1 MPKTRVNCPNC
12 RQPVVAEV
20 NQLFDN
26 GVDPKAK
33 QLLLSGAYNLIQCPT
48 CGYQGNLATP
58 LVYHDPD
65 KELLLT
71 YFPAELGLPVNEQ
84 ERIIG
89 PLVTQAMNS
98 LPQEKRKA
106 YLLRPQTM
114 LTMQSLIERILEGDG
129 ITKEMIQEQQK
140 RLALLQ
146 RMLDVSDDVLAEM
159 AKADDKLIDND
170 FFQLISRLAE
180 AAMMGGD
187 RESAVRLNEL
197 QKKLIPLTT
206 FGLAIQEQSKEVE
219 AAMQSLRDLG
229 ENLTQEKLLNLFIA
243 APTELRLNVLV
254 SMTRQGLDYSFF
266 QMLTEKIDASQGEQ
280 RQKLIALREH
290 VLNLTKQI
298 DEEMA
303 KRVAQARQVVDALSK
318 APDVAA
324 ATKEN
329 LGLVDDFFLRAMNEG
344 MENARKAGDLEKIG
358 KLQQIAQV
366 IQDSSAPPEEYALIE
381 ELVNLDDPAE
391 LKTKLEMNKD
401 KINEAFLEAVAA
413 LMSQAE
419 EGEENQDFK
428 TKLEEL
434 YNQALR
440 MSMRQN
446 MQ

>member
-20 NQLFDN
+20 NQLFDT

-33 QLLLSGAYNLIQCPT
+33 QLLLSGGYNLIQCAT

-58 LVYHDPD
+58 LVYHDPE

-71 YFPAELGLPVNEQ
+71 YFPAELGLPINEQ

-146 RMLDVSDDVLAEM
+146 RMVGASDEALAEM
-159 AKADDKLIDND
+159 AKADDQLIDEN
-170 FFQLISRLAE
+170 FFQMISRLAE

-187 RESAVRLNEL
+187 RDSAVRLNEL

-229 ENLTQEKLLNLFIA
+229 ENLTQEKLLDLFIEA
-243 APTELRLNVLV
+243 KTELRLNVLV

-266 QMLTEKIDASQGEQ
+266 QMLTEKIDAAQGEQ
-280 RQKLIALREH
+280 RQKLVALREH
-290 VLNLTKQI
+290 VLELTRQI

-303 KRVAQARQVVDALSK
+303 KRVAQAHQVVDALSK
-318 APDVAA
+318 APDVTA

-329 LGLVDDFFLRAMNEG
+329 LGAVDDFFLRALNET
-344 MENARKAGDLEKIG
+344 MENARKAGDLDKIG

-366 IQDSSAPPEEYALIE
+366 LQEASAPPEEYAFIE
-381 ELVNLDDPAE
+381 ELVNIEDPAA
-391 LKTKLEMNKD
+391 LKAKLEANKE
-401 KINEAFLEAVAA
+401 KVNEAFLEAVGTLLA
-413 LMSQAE
+413 QAE
-419 EGEENQDFK
+419 EEEENQEFK
-428 TKLEEL
+428 TRLEEL
-434 YNQALR
+434 YSLGLR
-440 MSMRQN
+440 MSMQAN
-446 MQ
+446 M

>member
-20 NQLFDN
+20 SQLFDA

-33 QLLLSGAYNLIQCPT
+33 QLLLSGAYNLIQCQT

-58 LVYHDPD
+58 LVYHDPE

-71 YFPAELGLPVNEQ
+71 YFPVELGLPINEQ

-146 RMLDVSDDVLAEM
+146 RMLDASDDVLAEI
-159 AKADDKLIDND
+159 AKTDDKLIDGD

-180 AAMMGGD
+180 TALMGGD
-187 RESAVRLNEL
+187 RESALKLNEL
-197 QKKLIPLTT
+197 QKKLVPLTT
-206 FGLAIQEQSKEVE
+206 FGSAIQEQSKEVE

-229 ENLTQEKLLNLFIA
+229 ENLTQEKLLDLFLA

-266 QMLTEKIDASQGEQ
+266 QMLTNKIDAAQGEE

-303 KRVAQARQVVDALSK
+303 KRVEQARQIVDALSK
-318 APDVAA
+318 APDVVE
-324 ATKEN
+324 ATKQN
-329 LGLVDDFFLRAMNEG
+329 LAVVDDFFLRAMNEA
-344 MENARKAGDLEKIG
+344 MENARKAGDLDKIG

-366 IQDSSAPPEEYALIE
+366 LQEASAPPEEYALIE
-381 ELVNLDDPAE
+381 DLVNTDDPAE
-391 LKTKLEMNKD
+391 LKAKLEANHEKV
-401 KINEAFLEAVAA
+401 NEAFLEATATLIA
-413 LMSQAE
+413 QAE
-419 EGEENQDFK
+419 DEDENQEFK
-428 TKLEEL
+428 KKLEEL
-434 YNQALR
+434 YSQALKI
-440 MSMRQN
+440 SMQKK
-446 MQ
+446 M